1 MKRNTPADATP
12 ADSRAALLEGYK
24 STQWT
29 AFAFAMFCE
38 FLRIFLE
45 WGEAYVRVFFL
56 VASLLAALFLRG
68 VGIVGH
74 NKADEA
80 ELAKAELKE
89 EAKVLGEV

>member
-1 MKRNTPADATP
+1 MGGVLF
-12 ADSRAALLEGYK
+12 S
-24 STQWT
+24 
-29 AFAFAMFCE
+29 
-38 FLRIFLE
+38 
-45 WGEAYVRVFFL
+45 L

-80 ELAKAELKE
+80 ELEKAALKE

>member
-1 MKRNTPADATP
+1 M
-12 ADSRAALLEGYK
+12 
-24 STQWT
+24 
-29 AFAFAMFCE
+29 
-38 FLRIFLE
+38 
-45 WGEAYVRVFFL
+45 

-80 ELAKAELKE
+80 ELEKAELEKAELKE